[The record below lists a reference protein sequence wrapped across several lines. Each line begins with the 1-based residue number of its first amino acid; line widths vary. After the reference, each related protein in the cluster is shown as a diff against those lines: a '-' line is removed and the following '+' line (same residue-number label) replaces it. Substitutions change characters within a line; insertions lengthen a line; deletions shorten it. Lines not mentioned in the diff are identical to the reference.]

1 MLPGVAFSNNSFSF
15 NSGAKQFSPATIVSR
30 GKTDFLS
37 SFLKLTRS
45 LTIFGDYGI
54 FGHIP

>member
-37 SFLKLTRS
+37 SFLNLS
-45 LTIFGDYGI
+45 
-54 FGHIP
+54 